1 MAQPADGR
9 APVHPTWSRFAAV
22 GDSFPEGVGD
32 ADPAL
37 PNGVRGWA
45 DRVADILARST
56 ADRGAGPLHY
66 ANLAIRGKTL
76 DQVIAEQTERTLA
89 LDPDLVAVCAGVN
102 DLVRPSVDIDG
113 LMDRYDAVIGELG
126 SRGATVVTFTA
137 FDTAD
142 RPLFSALRGRFAI
155 YNELLREIAE
165 RRGVLLVDFWR
176 MREFSDRRMWEFDRM
191 HLSPDGH
198 HQMAVRVAEALG
210 VEHGL
215 AHTTFGAAEKVSPAE
230 RRKDDRRW
238 ITREAAPWI
247 GRRLR
252 GTSRGDDL
260 SPRFPDWVEV
270 VPPR

>member
-1 MAQPADGR
+1 MP
-9 APVHPTWSRFAAV
+9 PPTWSRFAAV

-32 ADPAL
+32 SDPAL

-45 DRVADILARST
+45 DRVADVLARSA
-56 ADRGAGPLHY
+56 ADRGAGPLRY

-76 DQVIAEQTERTLA
+76 DQVVAEQSEATLA
-89 LDPDLVAVCAGVN
+89 LAPDLVAVCAGVN
-102 DLVRPSVDIDG
+102 DLVRPSVDIDD
-113 LMDRYDAVIGELG
+113 LMARYDAFLAHLG
-126 SRGATVVTFTA
+126 STGATVLTFTA
-137 FDTAD
+137 FDTAA

-165 RRGVLLVDFWR
+165 RRGLLLVDFWR
-176 MREFSDRRMWEFDRM
+176 MREFADRRMWEFDRM

-215 AHTTFGAAEKVSPAE
+215 AHTSFGPAAKLSPGQ

-252 GTSRGDDL
+252 GTSRGDDMT
-260 SPRFPDWVEV
+260 PRFPDWVEV